1 MKKIIYSLSLFLI
14 LFIQP
19 TAAQFTSI
27 DWETFLK
34 TQDYTTTTMASWQEG
49 LFTGN
54 GLMGTMLYKANNA
67 IKLEVGRTDVYDHQ
81 GEGTATMDRAFFKA
95 RLMIGYFL
103 LNPIGTIQSIEGR
116 IDIWNAESRCKITT
130 TKGTINLTALTLSDT
145 NVILAEAE
153 TTGEESGFT
162 WTWTPSESKSTRTG
176 FNAAPAGYS
185 ANPAH
190 TLSKS
195 NNINICNQVMKAGGG
210 YSTAWK
216 EETDNG
222 KRNLFVTIQYSQT
235 DNELTKTNAINQ
247 LNIFGS
253 AQIEGEKT
261 THRNWWHNYYPQSYL
276 SIPDAKLLKFYWMQQ
291 YKLASATREGKPAID
306 LQGPWTK
313 STPWTLYWF
322 NLNIQLT
329 YSPVFTANR
338 LELFKPV
345 IKMLTDNEQALINNV
360 PAAYRHN
367 SAAIGRVAA
376 PDLVS
381 PVKTVKGNTVG
392 SPAQDYEAANLT
404 WLMLY
409 YWQQYRYSMDASLLD
424 KFYPLLKR
432 SINYYINLLGK
443 NTNGK
448 WEIDAVTHS
457 PEYASGKN
465 TNYDLSALRW
475 GLKTLL
481 RVNKEQ
487 NYKDTQESQ
496 WQDILDNLIPYPE
509 NEDGYMVYETKSLDG
524 SHRHYSHLM
533 MIYPY
538 YDVNW
543 SQLKN
548 RSLIQ
553 KSKDHWQSMT
563 GALQGYSF
571 SGNASMCAMM
581 GQGSEA
587 RDALNKLLN
596 NYVKPNTMYLETGP
610 VIETPLAAA
619 ASLQEMMIQGWS
631 PFIQVFPAIP
641 SDWKDVRFD
650 NFRTEGAFLVSAER
664 VAGKN
669 TYIKVKSLA
678 GGNLMIEPNL
688 GDDFTFASTTPGLS
702 IKKVAQGC
710 YSCYMPANSEVL
722 LTAK

>member
-1 MKKIIYSLSLFLI
+1 MKKFIYSLSI
-14 LFIQP
+14 LFSLLFQP
-19 TAAQFTSI
+19 VSAQFAAI
-27 DWETFLK
+27 DWETFMK
-34 TQDYTTTTMASWQEG
+34 AQDYTSTTMDNWQSG

-54 GLMGTMLYKANNA
+54 GLMGTMLFKSGNT
-67 IKLEVGRTDVYDHQ
+67 IRMDVGRTDIFDHQ
-81 GEGTATMDRAFFKA
+81 PGSVAVMDRAFFKA
-95 RLMIGYFL
+95 RLRIGYFQ
-103 LNPIGTIQSIEGR
+103 LNPAGTIQSIDGR

-130 TKGTINLTALTLSDT
+130 NKGIINLTVFTASDT
-145 NVILAEAE
+145 NVIFAEAE
-153 TTGEESGFT
+153 TTGEESAFT
-162 WTWTPSESKSTRTG
+162 WSWTPFASITTRTSSK
-176 FNAAPAGYS
+176 PATYS
-185 ANPAH
+185 GNPAH
-190 TLSKS
+190 VLSKTG
-195 NNINICNQVMKAGGG
+195 NIDICNQVMKAGGG
-210 YSTAWK
+210 YTTAWK

-222 KRNLFVTIQYSQT
+222 KRNLFVTVQYSQT
-235 DNELTKTNAINQ
+235 DNNLTKTQAVDQ
-247 LNIFGS
+247 LNAVAS
-253 AQIEGEKT
+253 AQIATIKD
-261 THRNWWHNYYPQSYL
+261 THRNWWHSYLPQSYL

-291 YKLASATREGKPAID
+291 YKLGSATREGKPAID
-306 LQGPWTK
+306 LQGPWTNVE
-313 STPWTLYWF
+313 TPWPLYWF

-367 SAAIGRVAA
+367 SAALGRVGP
-376 PDLVS
+376 PDMDS
-381 PVKTVKGNTVG
+381 PVFTVKGNTVG
-392 SPAQDYEAANLT
+392 SPAQNYEAANLT

-443 NTNGK
+443 NEKGQ

-457 PEYASGKN
+457 PEYASGRN

-487 NYKDTQESQ
+487 NYQDTQETQ

-509 NEDGYMVYETKSLDG
+509 NEDGYMVHESKALDG

-543 SQLKN
+543 TQLKN

-553 KSKDHWQSMT
+553 RSKDHWQSMT

-571 SGNASMCAMM
+571 SGNAAMCAMM
-581 GQGSEA
+581 GQGAEA
-587 RDALNKLLN
+587 RDALNRLLN
-596 NYVKPNTMYLETGP
+596 NYVKPNSMYLESGP

-619 ASLQEMMIQGWS
+619 SSLQDMMIQSWS

-641 SDWKDVRFD
+641 ADWKNVRFD

-664 VAGKN
+664 IEGVN
-669 TYIKVKSLA
+669 TRVKVKSLA
-678 GGNLMIEPNL
+678 GGDLMIEPNL
-688 GDDFTFASTTPGLS
+688 GENFDFESTVAGLT
-702 IKKVAQGC
+702 IKKVAPGC
-710 YSCYMPANSEVL
+710 YSCYMPANAEIT